1 MEQLEKGGGPAGQ
14 DASMADSFAT

>member
-1 MEQLEKGGGPAGQ
+1 MEQLEKGGSATGQ